1 MERAGA
7 DLLHVDVMDGH
18 FVPNL
23 TVGPPVIRSLRART
37 RLPLDV
43 HLMIEKPEALLDA
56 FIDAGADGI
65 TVHLESTDE
74 TDAILRRLEASGVAP
89 ALSVRPGTPVEA
101 VYPWLERLKMVLVM
115 TVEPG
120 FGGQKLIEA
129 TLSKVAALRR
139 ECQRRGLETDIEV
152 DGGITAENAVRAGR
166 AGANVIVAGSA
177 VFHAGDPALAVRALR
192 EHAEAGWNSRLGA

>member
-65 TVHLESTDE
+65 TVHLEATDE

>member
-1 MERAGA
+1 
-7 DLLHVDVMDGH
+7 MDGH

-65 TVHLESTDE
+65 TVHLEATDE
-74 TDAILRRLEASGVAP
+74 TDAILRRLEVSGVAP